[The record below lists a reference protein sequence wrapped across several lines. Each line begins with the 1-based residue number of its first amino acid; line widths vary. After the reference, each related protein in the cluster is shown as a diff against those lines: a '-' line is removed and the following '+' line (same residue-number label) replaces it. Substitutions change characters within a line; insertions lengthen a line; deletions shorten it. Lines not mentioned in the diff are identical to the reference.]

1 VEISQVLMDKMVVRE
16 EVQDLSVSLRRELP
30 AVEPL
35 APLSRGIMAAHIIWD
50 LVVAVVLVPQEVQT
64 MEVMEHNPQ
73 LREHSATMEVVVLEL
88 VMAEITEEPVVR
100 VEVAARVIFQA
111 QMVLEE
117 ELAQTIMAV
126 FFLLLQSKAVMEL
139 LFYSFLVIIKDV
151 FIYKHINILSKQLNQ

>member
-1 VEISQVLMDKMVVRE
+1 MEISQILMDKMVVRE

-111 QMVLEE
+111 QMGLEE

-151 FIYKHINILSKQLNQ
+151 FVGLIHYFK

>member
-1 VEISQVLMDKMVVRE
+1 MDKMVVRE
-16 EVQDLSVSLRRELP
+16 EVQDLSVRLRRELP

-64 MEVMEHNPQ
+64 TEVMEHNPQ

-111 QMVLEE
+111 QMGLEE

-151 FIYKHINILSKQLNQ
+151 FVDLIHYFK

>member
-1 VEISQVLMDKMVVRE
+1 
-16 EVQDLSVSLRRELP
+16 
-30 AVEPL
+30 VEPL

-64 MEVMEHNPQ
+64 TEVMEHNPQ

-111 QMVLEE
+111 QMGLEE

-151 FIYKHINILSKQLNQ
+151 FVDLIHYFK

>member
-1 VEISQVLMDKMVVRE
+1 MVVRE

-111 QMVLEE
+111 QMGLEE

-151 FIYKHINILSKQLNQ
+151 FVGLIHYFK